1 LAART
6 VSAVASERR
15 SARAIV
21 ESGYD
26 AVASNEWL
34 AELLAPLRE
43 GSSVL
48 EVGCGNGIPATQAIA
63 ERHSVTGIDV
73 SAEQVERARCN
84 VPSARLLQADLTDV
98 TFDQPFDA
106 IAAFYVV
113 DHLPRELHAAMFQRS
128 AALLRRVATC
138 SSRSSQKTSPGW
150 CATGLALP
158 CSSAN
163 TTLLALWRWF
173 AARASRSSTT
183 SRVTTRGAAGSRLPL
198 GAGSEDRD

>member
-1 LAART
+1 
-6 VSAVASERR
+6 
-15 SARAIV
+15 
-21 ESGYD
+21 
-26 AVASNEWL
+26 L

-128 AALLRRVATC
+128 AALLRPGDYLLFTIEPEDEPGVVRDWLGAPMFF
-138 SSRSSQKTSPGW
+138 SQYDAPRT
-150 CATGLALP
+150 LALVRSAGFAILHHE
-158 CSSAN
+158 SSHN
-163 TTLLALWRWF
+163 
-173 AARASRSSTT
+173 SR
-183 SRVTTRGAAGSRLPL
+183 GSRKSPTSGCWLRRPRL
-198 GAGSEDRD
+198 NAKA